1 MKQKIQIV
9 LVLVMIVAGIRLAWI
24 FYERQQAAVQ
34 SSHKEAP
41 LLNPDYYVTP
51 KKLYPYDLKSAK
63 QLTKQPVWVKIGYA
77 YSYYP
82 YNSAAHRA
90 RFVERSWKTLALTE
104 TRDQGCNCR
113 IYAGEG
119 RAASPGGISAG
130 RKIICCTDWNREQW

>member
-1 MKQKIQIV
+1 MTATRYRSTIAIKSGVARQTPHASRIVAGDCVKQKIQIV
-9 LVLVMIVAGIRLAWI
+9 LDLAMIVAGIRLAWI

-34 SSHKEAP
+34 PRHKEAP

-90 RFVERSWKTLALTE
+90 DLS
-104 TRDQGCNCR
+104 
-113 IYAGEG
+113 
-119 RAASPGGISAG
+119 
-130 RKIICCTDWNREQW
+130 